1 MCQQLDY
8 NKWFNEEELTQL
20 PKLIDKYFLL
30 SRLQYWSKSHHND
43 VYSELDIYLC
53 KNCQIDL
60 FQMYLFLLSASG
72 SSLTSFV
79 CYSSISFVP
88 FIAFLLQS
96 SFKTNCTI
104 RFDSSSICWCFM
116 LCIILQF
123 FTWSLFSFNSSDYL
137 IIGTKLSLYFI
148 SISFNKETEKRVN
161 DKYCK
166 IRSYYVVWWCI
177 LHCNKSLLNMFHQ
190 V

>member
-1 MCQQLDY
+1 MEQISPQWCVLRTRYLLVQKLS
-8 NKWFNEEELTQL
+8 NWFVPNVSL
-20 PKLIDKYFLL
+20 PLICFWFLIDIICMLL
-30 SRLQYWSKSHHND
+30 FTL
-43 VYSELDIYLC
+43 IC
-53 KNCQIDL
+53 
-60 FQMYLFLLSASG
+60 
-72 SSLTSFV
+72 SFH
-79 CYSSISFVP
+79 SI
-88 FIAFLLQS
+88 LLQS
-96 SFKTNCTI
+96 SFKANCTI
-104 RFDSSSICWCFM
+104 CFDSSSICWCFM

-166 IRSYYVVWWCI
+166 IRSYYVVWWYI
-177 LHCNKSLLNMFHQ
+177 LHYNKSKLSMFHQ